1 MPWPV
6 GGVRAMGL
14 TVAMVM
20 LMLAAGGA
28 QPQILDCSATTNH
41 NWFRSEPAADDDRTE
56 VPYTIHLDAR
66 SGEWYLSNAHSAALT
81 VGGGSFSVLSNG
93 TAYPFR
99 WIGLDDG
106 GATQLRIEFS
116 VRSHPFVFLGHDN
129 LLLSG
134 TCAEPAE
141 PFLFLR

>member
-1 MPWPV
+1 M
-6 GGVRAMGL
+6 AL
-14 TVAMVM
+14 TVAMLV
-20 LMLAAGGA
+20 LAAGSA
-28 QPQILDCSATTNH
+28 QPRILDCSATTNH
-41 NWFRSEPAADDDRTE
+41 NWFRSAPASGDDPTE

-66 SGEWYLSNAHSAALT
+66 SGEWHLSNAHAAALT
-81 VGGGSFSVLSNG
+81 VGGGSFSFLSDG